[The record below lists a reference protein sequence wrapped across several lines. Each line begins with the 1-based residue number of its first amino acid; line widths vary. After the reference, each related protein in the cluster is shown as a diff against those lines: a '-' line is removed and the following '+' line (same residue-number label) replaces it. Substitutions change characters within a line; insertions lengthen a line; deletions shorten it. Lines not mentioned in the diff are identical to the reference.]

1 MAPPLSKQKK
11 RSGTEKALR
20 RCPEIEKEF
29 QHLESLSILDHRH
42 LLHSDSAFSQRR
54 FECRSFPGSPLPAGK
69 LSNASASEKNLFSP
83 DKEQEYVFL

>member
-1 MAPPLSKQKK
+1 MA
-11 RSGTEKALR
+11 
-20 RCPEIEKEF
+20 
-29 QHLESLSILDHRH
+29 SLSANRKKGPVQRKLFADARKSKKNSSISKVFSVLDHRH